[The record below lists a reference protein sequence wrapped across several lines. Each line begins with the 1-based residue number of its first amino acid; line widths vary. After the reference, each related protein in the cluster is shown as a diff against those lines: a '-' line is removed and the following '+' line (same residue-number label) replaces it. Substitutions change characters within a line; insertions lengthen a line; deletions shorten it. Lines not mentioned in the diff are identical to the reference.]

1 MPPVQSR
8 CLSRYEATPMEPSRN
23 QPETQ
28 ECLPPLPL
36 HFCMCPHCQG
46 SGFLP
51 PLFAKCFAQSLCTVS
66 GCPGPAGRNPLVGHE
81 VRGR

>member
-1 MPPVQSR
+1 MPPGAKPLPVPLR
-8 CLSRYEATPMEPSRN
+8 AHLHGASRN
-23 QPETQ
+23 QPGAQ

-66 GCPGPAGRNPLVGHE
+66 GCPGPAGCNPLVGHE